1 MGLMTQ
7 ITRRTALA
15 ASLILGLLPSLTL
28 AHDEAQH
35 EIIHLLKGMFDTPE
49 NPLSVEP
56 IVVVGDNA
64 IAGWVQGE
72 RGGRALLWRVDGKWQ
87 VRLCSGDGLKDPKV
101 LETANISPS
110 DAASLTSKLA
120 VAESKLEA
128 TVLAKFSSFEGT
140 MVIDA
145 EAGHHG
151 HKHGSSTTP

>member
-1 MGLMTQ
+1 MPQ
-7 ITRRTALA
+7 ITRRAAMA
-15 ASLILGLLPSLTL
+15 ASLALGLLPGL
-28 AHDEAQH
+28 AHAHDDAQH
-35 EIIHLLKGMFDTPE
+35 EIIHLLKGMFDMPE

-56 IVVVGDNA
+56 VVVVGDNA

-72 RGGRALLWRVDGKWQ
+72 RGGRALLWRIEGKWK
-87 VRLCSGDGLKDPKV
+87 VRLCSGDGLKDSKL
-101 LETANISPS
+101 LETANISPA
-110 DAASLTSKLA
+110 DAASLTSQLA

-151 HKHGSSTTP
+151 HKHGSSTAP